1 MLNTDPPPPD
11 LELPK
16 KFIILWYPQTLISAR
31 RWLIWSGEVFSEVS
45 LSATLPLMSNQAV
58 ISDKFFSFSEAAQLW
73 LVVGGADNDWTDNT
87 NEVGL
92 AFSAILQEWGGWVVA
107 PLVKRLLYCVSN

>member
-1 MLNTDPPPPD
+1 
-11 LELPK
+11 
-16 KFIILWYPQTLISAR
+16 
-31 RWLIWSGEVFSEVS
+31 
-45 LSATLPLMSNQAV
+45 
-58 ISDKFFSFSEAAQLW
+58 
-73 LVVGGADNDWTDNT
+73 VGGADNDWTDNT